1 MDAIVRHYPLV
12 NKPETEH
19 PGRTSPTAAKNAR
32 NRTMKRHKSL
42 RKWFVLVL
50 GILLVTTAHAE
61 RPDDIL
67 VVDPYA
73 PHKNYPKLI
82 TPQWVGEPG
91 VEAVVVLAIDD
102 MHDPNKYEAFLRP
115 ILDRLKAIDGRA
127 AMSIM
132 TNQVKPDD
140 PRLQQWL
147 KEGVSLEVHTITHPC
162 PLLQKGDFAAAAK
175 SYHDC
180 VDLMSK
186 IPGNK
191 PVAFRMPCCDSLN
204 TPSPRFYAEIF
215 NKTSP
220 EGHFLTIDSSVFM
233 LFTPDDASLPRDLVF
248 DADGRERFRKYIPF
262 PSFVNTIENYPY
274 PYMIGN
280 LCWEFPCVVP
290 SDWEAQHIQK
300 PNNPKTVEDL
310 KAALDLVVLKQ
321 GVFDL
326 VFHPH
331 GWIKNTQI
339 VDLIDHAVKKHGK
352 KVKFLNFREAQERL
366 DKNLLAGKPLRDR
379 KLATMA
385 PSGSV
390 QVDLDEDGNLDLV
403 VSNDE
408 HYAISLYDPRTK
420 DRTRKVMEGKAGE
433 PGALPKIVKN
443 GTNNGFFVHS
453 RHLWWQNEDTAAL
466 PDHVDRR
473 SFDDL
478 IMTLPRGAKSPE
490 AALRSIHISPGFK
503 VELVASEPLVRDPI
517 AFDWGADSKLWVV
530 EMGDYPLGTDGKG
543 KPGGVV
549 RSLEDI
555 NGDGVYDRQ
564 TTFLDGLP
572 FPSGIMPWRNGVL
585 VACAPD
591 IFYAEDRNGDGKAD
605 HREVL
610 FTGFGEGNQQ
620 HRLNGFELG
629 LDGWVYGANGDSG
642 GTVRSLKTGKTVSIQ
657 GRDFRFKPDTGEFEA
672 ESGQTQYGRHRDD
685 WGNWFGNSNPIWG
698 WHFVLAE
705 SDVKRNPYYAPPDPR
720 QQLEPDT
727 RLHPSSRTVARFN
740 DPEAA
745 NHVTSANSPT
755 PYRDDLFGPHF
766 ASSLF
771 VSEPVHNLVHRMV
784 LVPDGTSYRGIRA
797 PGEGDREFLA
807 ATDHWFRPTQLK
819 TGPDGALWVADM
831 YRAVIEHPEWIPA
844 DIQKTIDLRAGSQEG
859 RIYRVCPVQLR
870 PRPIPR
876 LDKLDTAGLVAAL
889 NSPNGWQRD
898 TAQRLLLHRNDRSAI
913 EPLRALT
920 RTTKKPKT
928 RVQAVWTLSLLGGLD
943 EATAVECLADAHPQV
958 HRNVIKACEPLLKD
972 SAEVAR
978 AVLASADDVDPHVR
992 LQVALTLGNWADP
1005 KAGEALAKIIRADP
1019 NDPWIRAAA
1028 LSSAVPHVGTMLLG
1042 LFQPGRQS
1050 PPQAV
1055 VEPLV
1060 ALAESTQNQAAI
1072 SSVVRAIARP
1082 AGQGD
1087 AYAPWQ
1093 FAALRGLLEAS
1104 ARSKHEI
1111 DPIREQG
1118 LLGLLEAARKLAR
1131 DEAAGDDAR
1140 AQAAGLLGFTAV
1152 TRADDRDILVDL
1164 LKPRLPIGLQQAAL
1178 AALGRSVDPKVP
1190 ALLFRGWKTYS
1201 PQIRSAILDTVL
1213 SRKPWTSSL
1222 LSALEGS
1229 SLPPAEVDPAHRS
1242 TLLAH
1247 RDETLRRRAEAVFAH
1262 QAQARQKVID
1272 AYRPAFQIKGDP
1284 SSGSAVF
1291 RRVCASCHRLG
1302 DVGID
1307 VGPNLGALNEKN
1319 PETLLIAI
1327 LDPNRVF
1334 ESRYANFSVALAD
1347 GRVLSGLIASET
1359 ASALTLRRQEGKED
1373 IVLRRDIE
1381 EISALGQSV
1390 MPEGLEKD
1398 LTHRDMADL
1407 IAFLEGVG
1415 PPPKQFPGNHP
1426 RRVKPEADGRI
1437 VLGAPDAEVY
1447 GDRLAFEP
1455 RYGNLGYWMAGND
1468 RAAWT
1473 FEVTEPGKYAVWL
1486 DWACA
1491 NETAGNML
1499 EINLG
1504 GQQIH
1509 YQVRGT
1515 GTWDDYSMKKVGDLD
1530 LAAGTN
1536 RLEVRPAS
1544 APRNA
1549 LLDLRRIELRPRQP
1563 VRKTTAVAP
1572 GAGDVCSCYAVV
1584 SQ

>member
-1 MDAIVRHYPLV
+1 
-12 NKPETEH
+12 
-19 PGRTSPTAAKNAR
+19 
-32 NRTMKRHKSL
+32 MKRHKTL
-42 RKWFVLVL
+42 RNWFALLL
-50 GILLVTTAHAE
+50 GIALATTAQAGP
-61 RPDDIL
+61 PDDFL

-73 PHKNYPKLI
+73 PHKDYPKLI

-91 VEAVVVLAIDD
+91 VDAVVVLAIDD
-102 MHDPNKYEAFLRP
+102 MSDPEKYETFLRP
-115 ILDRLKAIDGRA
+115 ILDRLKGIDGRA

-132 TNQVKPDD
+132 TCRVKPED

-186 IPGNK
+186 IPGNR

-215 NKTSP
+215 NKRSK
-220 EGHFLTIDSSVFM
+220 EGHFLRIDSSVFM
-233 LFTPDDASLPRDLVF
+233 LFTPDDPSLPRDLVF
-248 DADGRERFRKYIPF
+248 EPDGRERFRKYLPF

-274 PYMIGN
+274 PYVIGN

-321 GVFDL
+321 GVFNL

-339 VDLIDHAVKKHGK
+339 VELIDHAVRKHGK
-352 KVKFLNFREAQERL
+352 KVKFLSFREAQERL
-366 DKNLLAGKPLRDR
+366 DQNLLAGKPLRDGAR
-379 KLATMA
+379 ETSRLSTSSQRIAA
-385 PSGSV
+385 FRGQGGSAL
-390 QVDLDEDGNLDLV
+390 VDLDEDGHPDV
-403 VSNDE
+403 VYSNDVG
-408 HYAISLYDPRTK
+408 YGIFLYDPATK
-420 DRTRKVMEGKAGE
+420 DWTRKVMEGKAGD
-433 PGALPKIVKN
+433 PDALPKIVKN

-478 IMTLPRGAKSPE
+478 LKSAPRGPKSPG
-490 AALRSIHISPGFK
+490 AALKTIHAAPGFK
-503 VELVASEPLVRDPI
+503 VEIVASEPLVKDPI
-517 AFDWGADSKLWVV
+517 AMDWGADGRLWVV

-549 RSLEDI
+549 RFLEDT

-585 VACAPD
+585 VACAPE

-610 FTGFGEGNQQ
+610 FTGFTEGNQQ
-620 HRLNGFELG
+620 HRINGFEMG

-642 GTVRSLKTGKTVSIQ
+642 GYVRSLKTGKTVNIQ
-657 GRDFRFKPDTGEFEA
+657 GRDFRFRPDTGEFET

-698 WHFVLAE
+698 WHFTLSEA
-705 SDVKRNPYYAPPDPR
+705 DVKRNPHYAPPDPR
-720 QQLEPDT
+720 QYLEPDT
-727 RLHPSSRTVARFN
+727 RLHPRSRTVARFN

-784 LVPDGTSYRGIRA
+784 LVADGATYRGIRA
-797 PGEGDREFLA
+797 PGEEDREFLA
-807 ATDHWFRPTQLK
+807 STDHWFRPTQLK

-844 DIQKTIDLRAGSQEG
+844 DIQKTLDLRAGSQEG
-859 RIYRVCPVQLR
+859 RIYRVYPVHLR

-889 NSPNGWQRD
+889 DSPSGWQRD
-898 TAQRLLLHRNDRSAI
+898 TAQRLLLHKNDRAAI
-913 EPLRALT
+913 EPLRLLS
-920 RTTKKPKT
+920 RTTKHPKT
-928 RVQAVWTLSLLGGLD
+928 RVQAVWTLAVLAGLD
-943 EATAVECLADAHPQV
+943 EATAIACLADAHPQV
-958 HRNVIKACEPLLKD
+958 HRSVIKACEPILKD
-972 SAEVAR
+972 SPEVAR
-978 AVLASADDVDPHVR
+978 AVLASADDPESHVV

-1005 KAGEALAKIIRADP
+1005 KAGEALARIARRYQ
-1019 NDPWIRAAA
+1019 NDRWIRAAV
-1028 LSSAVPHVGTMLLG
+1028 LSSAVPHVGTLLLG
-1042 LFQPGRQS
+1042 LFEPGRES
-1050 PPQAV
+1050 PSQAF

-1060 ALAESTQNQAAI
+1060 ALAESTRNQAAI
-1072 SSVVRAIARP
+1072 TAVIQAIARP
-1082 AGQGD
+1082 AGQGGV
-1087 AYAPWQ
+1087 YAPWQ

-1104 ARSKHEI
+1104 ARSNHSIELN
-1111 DPIREQG
+1111 REQG
-1118 LLGLLEAARKLAR
+1118 LLKLLEAARKLAR
-1131 DEAAGDDAR
+1131 DDAAADDAR
-1140 AQAAGLLGFTAV
+1140 AQVAGLLGFTAS
-1152 TRADDRDILVDL
+1152 AHPDDRDLLVEL
-1164 LKPRLPIGLQQAAL
+1164 LKPRLPIGVQQAAL
-1178 AALGRSVDPKVP
+1178 AALGRSADPRV
-1190 ALLFRGWKTYS
+1190 ADLVFRGWKTYS
-1201 PQIRSAILDTVL
+1201 PQIRSSILDTVL
-1213 SRKPWTSSL
+1213 SRKPWTGSL
-1222 LSALEGS
+1222 LAALES
-1229 SLPPAEVDPAHRS
+1229 STLPPAEVDPTHRAI
-1242 TLLAH
+1242 LLAH
-1247 RDETLRRRAEAVFAH
+1247 RDTDFRKRAEAVFAH
-1262 QAQARQKVID
+1262 QGLARQKVID
-1272 AYRPAFQIKGDP
+1272 AYRPALQLKGDP
-1284 SSGSAVF
+1284 SAGNAVF
-1291 RRVCASCHRLG
+1291 KRVCATCHRLG
-1302 DVGID
+1302 DVGVD

-1319 PETLLIAI
+1319 PEAILIAI
-1327 LDPNRVF
+1327 LDPNRAF
-1334 ESRYANFSVALAD
+1334 EARYANFSVALTD

-1359 ASALTLRRQEGKED
+1359 ASAVTLRRQEGKED
-1373 IVLRRDIE
+1373 VVLRRDIE
-1381 EISALGQSV
+1381 EMSALGQSV
-1390 MPEGLEKD
+1390 MPEGIEKD
-1398 LTHRDMADL
+1398 LTHRDVADL
-1407 IAFLEGVG
+1407 VAFLLGVG
-1415 PPPKQFPGNHP
+1415 PPPKTIAGNRP
-1426 RRVKPEADGRI
+1426 RRVQPEPDGRL
-1437 VLGAPDAEVY
+1437 VLAAPDAEIY
-1447 GDRLAFEP
+1447 GDRLVFEP
-1455 RYGNLGYWMAGND
+1455 HYGNLGYWMSASD
-1468 RAAWT
+1468 RAAWS
-1473 FEVTEPGKYAVWL
+1473 FEVTEPGKYALWL

-1491 NETAGNML
+1491 NDSAGNLL

-1509 YQVRGT
+1509 YHVSGT
-1515 GTWDDYSMKKVGDLD
+1515 GTWDDYAMKKIGDLE
-1530 LAAGTN
+1530 LRAGLN
-1536 RLEVRPAS
+1536 RLEVRPAA

-1549 LLDLRRIELRPRQP
+1549 LLDLRRIELRPHRP
-1563 VRKTTAVAP
+1563 ARKTTSTAP
-1572 GAGDVCSCYAVV
+1572 GAGDVCSCYAVAG
-1584 SQ
+1584 Q